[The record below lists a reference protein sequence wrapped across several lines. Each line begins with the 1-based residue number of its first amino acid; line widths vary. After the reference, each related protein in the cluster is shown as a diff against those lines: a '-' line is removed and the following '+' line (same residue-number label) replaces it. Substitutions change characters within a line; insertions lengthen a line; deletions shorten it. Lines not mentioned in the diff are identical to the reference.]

1 MRCDALRCLDA
12 LSFWVAPGAEWRR
25 VAVEQ
30 ATQSQA
36 AEWIESARW
45 WEEGALGMR
54 VTANSGGNGKISTHS
69 VLRTRC
75 SATPHSA
82 LPSQPTGFAVCCYRQ
97 WCFYLSTLSHGLC
110 RGIYWIFNS
119 PSVESRCLQAVDV
132 IFNESC
138 HAKQGDQGLQD
149 RLMKSMEIR
158 GCGPGALKLQ
168 HIEHLLGVQS
178 RAREKGQV

>member
-69 VLRTRC
+69 VPTLYSVLAVLQLRTL
-75 SATPHSA
+75 PWHHSQQV
-82 LPSQPTGFAVCCYRQ
+82 LPFVVIANDVFTCRHFLMDYAEV
-97 WCFYLSTLSHGLC
+97 STEFLIRPASSRVACRLLMWFSTSHAM
-110 RGIYWIFNS
+110 R
-119 PSVESRCLQAVDV
+119 SR
-132 IFNESC
+132 ET
-138 HAKQGDQGLQD
+138 
-149 RLMKSMEIR
+149 
-158 GCGPGALKLQ
+158 
-168 HIEHLLGVQS
+168 
-178 RAREKGQV
+178 RAFRTV